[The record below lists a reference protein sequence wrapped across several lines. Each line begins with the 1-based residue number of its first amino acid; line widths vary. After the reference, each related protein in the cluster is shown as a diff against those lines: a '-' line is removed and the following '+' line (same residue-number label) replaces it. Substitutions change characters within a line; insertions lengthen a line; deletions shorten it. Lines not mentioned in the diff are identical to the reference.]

1 MPQAEQS
8 PSLSILTIVNRQEVY
23 EEFLRSLEKQEGV
36 SFELL
41 PVFNLR
47 NEYDSARRA
56 YNEAA
61 RKAKGEYLLFSHP
74 DIRFLSLSA
83 LKSIRDQAE
92 AIGDFGV
99 VGVAGA
105 KEKSGTTGEIIAGIA
120 HGPNKEKI
128 GDRQITAPE
137 EVQTVD
143 ECLFLIRREDF
154 LSHPFPD
161 KPGWHLYAVEYCL
174 DAILNGK
181 KNYAVPAEVWHMSDG
196 KSLNETYVFQVD
208 KMVRERRDQF
218 DVIYTTIKT
227 WPTKGLSAFLY
238 RKYYWLKQ
246 RVKRMLFQGKTG
258 Y

>member
-23 EEFLRSLEKQEGV
+23 EEFLRSLEQQEGV
-36 SFELL
+36 SFELR

-56 YNEAA
+56 YNEAV
-61 RKAKGEYLLFSHP
+61 RKAKGTYLLFSHP
-74 DIRFLSLSA
+74 DIRFLSSSA

-92 AIGDFGV
+92 ALGDFGV

-105 KEKSGTTGEIIAGIA
+105 KKKSGTAGEIIAGIV

-128 GDRQITAPE
+128 GDRRITAPE

-143 ECLFLIRREDF
+143 ECLFLIRREDL

-174 DAILNGK
+174 DSIRRGK
-181 KNYAVPAEVWHMSDG
+181 TNYIVPAEVWHLSDG
-196 KSLNETYVFQVD
+196 KSLDEKYVAQVD
-208 KMVRERRDQF
+208 ALVKERRNQF

-227 WPTKGLSAFLY
+227 WPTKGLSASLY

-246 RVKRMLFQGKTG
+246 RVKRAVLKKR
-258 Y
+258 

>member
-1 MPQAEQS
+1 MRQAENR
-8 PSLSILTIVNRQEVY
+8 PDFSILTIVNRQEVY
-23 EEFLRSLEKQEGV
+23 EEFLRSLEQQEGV
-36 SFELL
+36 YFELL

-61 RKAKGEYLLFSHP
+61 RKAKGAYLLFSHP
-74 DIRFLSLSA
+74 DIRFLSSSA

-92 AIGDFGV
+92 ALGDFGV

-105 KEKSGTTGEIIAGIA
+105 KEKSGTTGEIIAGIV

-143 ECLFLIRREDF
+143 ECFFLVRTEDF
-154 LSHPFPD
+154 RAHPFKE

-174 DAILNGK
+174 DAIRRGK
-181 KNYAVPAEVWHMSDG
+181 TNYIVPAEIWHLSDG
-196 KSLNETYVFQVD
+196 RSLDEKYVAQVD
-208 KMVRERRDQF
+208 ALVKERRNQF

-227 WPTKGLSAFLY
+227 WPTKGVSAFIY

-246 RVKRMLFQGKTG
+246 RVKRSILRNR
-258 Y
+258 

>member
-1 MPQAEQS
+1 MRQAENR
-8 PSLSILTIVNRQEVY
+8 PDLSILTIVNRQEVY

-41 PVFNLR
+41 PIFNLR

-61 RKAKGEYLLFSHP
+61 RKAKGAYLLFSHP
-74 DIRFLSLSA
+74 DIRFLSSSA

-92 AIGDFGV
+92 ALGDFGV

-105 KEKSGTTGEIIAGIA
+105 KEKAGGRGEILAGIV

-143 ECLFLIRREDF
+143 ECLFLVRREDF

-174 DAILNGK
+174 DAILRGK
-181 KNYAVPAEVWHMSDG
+181 TNFVIPAEVWHLSDG
-196 KSLNETYVFQVD
+196 KSLDERYVSQVGRL
-208 KMVRERRDQF
+208 VRERRPQF

-227 WPTKGLSAFLY
+227 WPTKDFSAFLY

-246 RVKRMLFQGKTG
+246 RVKRSILRNR
-258 Y
+258 